1 LKSALDIS
9 QITPPLRNEN
19 KQIQAKKGRNKLYR
33 LRDEAAEILGGR
45 QSKCGKCAI
54 FTGGSANISIQA
66 KNKESYFF
74 SGLET
79 CGNVWTCPVCALKIT
94 YNRAANVANILH
106 NIQKTKLFSIGFL
119 TLTIRH
125 TYKDSL
131 KQVKND
137 ILQAYRKF
145 TKSRKYL
152 KLCQI
157 YDIKGNIRSLEI
169 KFSKKTGWH
178 PHLHILYVSTQKPIR
193 LEIFAETFILYF
205 LKEMKEKSQ
214 IQGQKYIPVYDFKG
228 IETYLTKWKAADEI
242 CKGHTKEKSGGES
255 FTPFEMLNFI
265 TENKHKPE
273 KQAEVMIFKRKFKE
287 YATETKGARQI
298 SISTDIKQYSTDI
311 DFNKTDEEIA
321 NEKQNE
327 TEIILKMD
335 IQVFKQIN
343 KYGLQAEVINIL
355 QYESK
360 ENLIYF
366 LEEFGIFTF
375 LDHNELKLLKNEN
388 FEKIE
393 TPNKYLFNYKN
404 SKILN

>member
-1 LKSALDIS
+1 
-9 QITPPLRNEN
+9 
-19 KQIQAKKGRNKLYR
+19 
-33 LRDEAAEILGGR
+33 
-45 QSKCGKCAI
+45 
-54 FTGGSANISIQA
+54 
-66 KNKESYFF
+66 
-74 SGLET
+74 
-79 CGNVWTCPVCALKIT
+79 
-94 YNRAANVANILH
+94 VANILH

-137 ILQAYRKF
+137 ILQVYRKL

-152 KLCQI
+152 KLCKI
-157 YDIKGNIRSLEI
+157 FEIKGNIRALEI

-178 PHLHILYVSTQKPIR
+178 PHLHILYVSKQNPENLK
-193 LEIFAETFILYF
+193 LFADTFIAYF
-205 LKEMKEKSQ
+205 LDEMKEKAQ

-242 CKGHTKEKSGGES
+242 CKGHTKEKSAGDS
-255 FTPFEMLNFI
+255 FTPFEILNFI

-273 KQAEVMIFKRKFKE
+273 KQSEVMLFKRKFKE
-287 YATETKGARQI
+287 YAEQTKGTRQI
-298 SISTDIKQYSTDI
+298 SISHEIKQYSADI

-321 NEKQNE
+321 SEKQNE
-327 TEIILKMD
+327 TEIILK
-335 IQVFKQIN
+335 INIEVFKQIN
-343 KYGLQAEVINIL
+343 KYRLQAEVINIL

-375 LDHNELKLLKNEN
+375 LDHNELNLLKNEN
-388 FEKIE
+388 FKKIE

>member
-1 LKSALDIS
+1 MKSALDIS
-9 QITPPLRNEN
+9 QITPPLIDEN

-54 FTGGSANISIQA
+54 FTGGSANVSVQA

-79 CGNVWTCPVCALKIT
+79 CGSVWTCPVCALKIT
-94 YNRAANVANILH
+94 YDRSSNVANILH

-125 TYKDSL
+125 TYKDTL

-137 ILQAYRKF
+137 LLQVYRKL

-157 YDIKGNIRSLEI
+157 FEIKGNIRALEI

-178 PHLHILYVSTQKPIR
+178 PHLHILYVSKQTAENLK
-193 LEIFAETFILYF
+193 LFADTFIAYF
-205 LKEMKEKSQ
+205 LSEMKEKAQ
-214 IQGQKYIPVYDFKG
+214 KQGQKYIPVYDFKG

-242 CKGHTKEKSGGES
+242 CKGHTKEKSAGDS
-255 FTPFEMLNFI
+255 FTPFEILNFI

-273 KQAEVMIFKRKFKE
+273 KQSEVMLFKRKFKE
-287 YATETKGARQI
+287 YAEQTKGTRQI
-298 SISTDIKQYSTDI
+298 SISHEIKQYSADI

-321 NEKQNE
+321 SEKQNE
-327 TEIILKMD
+327 TEIILK
-335 IQVFKQIN
+335 INIEVFKQIN
-343 KYGLQAEVINIL
+343 KYRLQAEVINIL

-375 LDHNELKLLKNEN
+375 LDHNELNLLKNEN
-388 FEKIE
+388 FKKIE